1 MLKRFDSFQTA
12 FFLLLQKIEIMN
24 QSPDIYTLA
33 LLYFTSFFSLI
44 NPLGSMPVFLT
55 MTANLDKRARNRTAV
70 KAVVTAFITLMIFA
84 FGGQMLFQF
93 FGISVDSFRVVGG
106 IIFFMM
112 GYDMLNARLSSLKS
126 IQPSEV
132 KQYVDDIAITPLGIP
147 MIAGPGAITNSIVLM
162 QDSSTLQLKVI
173 LIGTILLTMLLT
185 LIIYISGG
193 SIIKFLGETG
203 NKIMLKLMG
212 LIVMVIAV
220 EFFFAGLT
228 PIIRDILRIN

>member
-1 MLKRFDSFQTA
+1 M
-12 FFLLLQKIEIMN
+12 
-24 QSPDIYTLA
+24 SPNSQDIFTLA
-33 LLYFTSFFSLI
+33 ILYFTSFFSLI
-44 NPLGSMPVFLT
+44 NPLGSMPVFLS
-55 MTANLDKRARNRTAV
+55 MTAELSKKERTRTAI
-70 KAVVTAFITLMIFA
+70 KAVFAALITLLVFA

-112 GYDMLNARLSSLKS
+112 GYDMLNARLSSLKNLNQDQ
-126 IQPSEV
+126 IND
-132 KQYVDDIAITPLGIP
+132 YVDDISITPLAIP

-162 QDSSTLQLKVI
+162 QDANTMMLKMVLLGVIVFTLV
-173 LIGTILLTMLLT
+173 LT
-185 LIIYISGG
+185 LIIYLGG
-193 SIIKFLGETG
+193 STITKFLGETG

-228 PIIRDILRIN
+228 PILRHIFNVPI

>member
-1 MLKRFDSFQTA
+1 MNPATQD
-12 FFLLLQKIEIMN
+12 LL
-24 QSPDIYTLA
+24 TVA
-33 LLYFTSFFSLI
+33 LLYFASFFSLI

-55 MTANLDKRARNRTAV
+55 MTSNLNKKERSRTAI
-70 KAVVTAFITLMIFA
+70 KAVLTAFITLMIFA

-93 FGISVDSFRVVGG
+93 FGISVDSFRIVGG

-112 GYDMLNARLSSLKS
+112 GYDMLNARLSSLKNLNHD
-126 IQPSEV
+126 EV
-132 KQYVDDIAITPLGIP
+132 KDYVDDISITPLGIP

-162 QDSSTLQLKVI
+162 QDSETLTMKLVLIAVI
-173 LIGTILLTMLLT
+173 VFTMLLT
-185 LIIYISGG
+185 LAIYIGG
-193 SIIKFLGETG
+193 STIVKFLGETG

-228 PIIRDILRIN
+228 PILRNIFGV

>member
-1 MLKRFDSFQTA
+1 
-12 FFLLLQKIEIMN
+12 MN
-24 QSPDIYTLA
+24 PSTQDILTIA

-55 MTANLDKRARNRTAV
+55 MTSNLSKKERSRTAV
-70 KAVVTAFITLMIFA
+70 KAVLTAFITLILFA

-112 GYDMLNARLSSLKS
+112 GYDMLNARLSSLKNLN
-126 IQPSEV
+126 QDEA
-132 KQYVDDIAITPLGIP
+132 KEYVDDISVTPLGIP

-162 QDSSTLQLKVI
+162 QDSETF
-173 LIGTILLTMLLT
+173 TMKMVLVGIIVFTMILT
-185 LIIYISGG
+185 LIIYLGG
-193 SIIKFLGETG
+193 STITKFLGETG

-228 PIIRDILRIN
+228 PIIRGILNLS

>member
-1 MLKRFDSFQTA
+1 MKPESQE
-12 FFLLLQKIEIMN
+12 LL
-24 QSPDIYTLA
+24 TVA

-55 MTANLDKRARNRTAV
+55 MTGNLNKKARTRTAI
-70 KAVVTAFITLMIFA
+70 KAVLTAFLTLMIFA

-93 FGISVDSFRVVGG
+93 FGISVDSFRMVGG

-112 GYDMLNARLSSLKS
+112 GYDMLNARLSSLKDLN
-126 IQPSEV
+126 QVQV
-132 KQYVDDIAITPLGIP
+132 KEYVDDISITPLGIP

-162 QDSSTLQLKVI
+162 QDSPTITLKLV
-173 LIGTILLTMLLT
+173 LVGSILLTMILT
-185 LIIYISGG
+185 IIIYLGG
-193 SIIKFLGETG
+193 STITKVLGDTG

-228 PIIRDILRIN
+228 PILRNILHIQ

>member
-1 MLKRFDSFQTA
+1 MT
-12 FFLLLQKIEIMN
+12 
-24 QSPDIYTLA
+24 PDTQDIFTIA

-55 MTANLDKRARNRTAV
+55 MTSNLNKKERSRTAI
-70 KAVVTAFITLMIFA
+70 KAVFTAFITLMIFA

-93 FGISVDSFRVVGG
+93 FGISVNSFKVVGG

-112 GYDMLNARLSSLKS
+112 GYDMLNARLSSLKNLNHDEA
-126 IQPSEV
+126 QE
-132 KQYVDDIAITPLGIP
+132 YVDDISITPLGIP

-162 QDSSTLQLKVI
+162 QESDTFTLK
-173 LIGTILLTMLLT
+173 LLLVGIIVFTMLLT
-185 LIIYISGG
+185 LVIYLGG
-193 SIIKFLGETG
+193 STIVRFLGETG

-228 PIIRDILRIN
+228 PILRGILNI